1 MAIVSISEA
10 AKLAGCARSTI
21 YDYIKTGKLSVT
33 TGADKKTKT
42 IDTSE
47 LIRVFGRLNDSNVA
61 TKSDN
66 SERQVI
72 HERTEIQTVRISE
85 LEKENEKLKA
95 LLSEKEERI
104 KDKQAHIESLDN
116 AMRLLEDQRQKAPLE
131 EPKKEEP
138 KGFFK
143 RLFS

>member
-1 MAIVSISEA
+1 M
-10 AKLAGCARSTI
+10 
-21 YDYIKTGKLSVT
+21 T
-33 TGADKKTKT
+33 TGADKKTKS

-47 LIRVFGRLNDSNVA
+47 LIRVFGRLNDSNIA

-66 SERQVI
+66 SERQFI
-72 HERTEIQTVRISE
+72 HERTEIQTARISE

-116 AMRLLEDQRQKAPLE
+116 AMRLLEDQRQKTPLAVPE
-131 EPKKEEP
+131 EPNKEEP

-143 RLFS
+143 RLFNF